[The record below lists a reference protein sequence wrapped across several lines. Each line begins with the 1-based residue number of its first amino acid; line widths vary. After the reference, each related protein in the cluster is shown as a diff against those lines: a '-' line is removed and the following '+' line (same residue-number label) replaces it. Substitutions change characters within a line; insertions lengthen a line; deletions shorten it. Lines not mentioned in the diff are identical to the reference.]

1 MTDVPSKPNPL
12 DAYALA
18 VGQLCNQWAQ
28 LETTVRNLV
37 IRIGRMNLEGPVLP
51 MMRCYAFRDHLTA
64 IRIGAVASGQNQ
76 AWIDGTV
83 EAIDYIENVLRNRR
97 NRFVHDQWVRIG
109 DIGAPSVGV
118 GLINFTPKVKRAQ
131 SRMPLV
137 MIPGSFSRHELSEV
151 TETTE
156 EVVEHRIY
164 LGHLISY
171 FGWPLDAPLPPQLA
185 TPPRRRYLRRPQET
199 PSRKGTSPQARKRP
213 PRSSPV

>member
-1 MTDVPSKPNPL
+1 MTDVPSKSNPL

-51 MMRCYAFRDHLTA
+51 MMRCYALRDHLTA

-76 AWIDGTV
+76 AWIDAAV
-83 EAIDYIENVLRNRR
+83 DAVDYIQNVLVGRR
-97 NRFVHDQWVRIG
+97 NRFVHDHWIRISVG
-109 DIGAPSVGV
+109 DADTPGV
-118 GLINFTPKVKRAQ
+118 GLINYTPKVKRVQ
-131 SRMPLV
+131 SRMPRV
-137 MIPGSFSRHELSEV
+137 MIPGSFTRHELSEV
-151 TETTE
+151 TNTTD
-156 EVVEHRIY
+156 EVVAHRIY

-171 FGWPLDAPLPPQLA
+171 FDWRPDERLPEPLA
-185 TPPRRRYLRRPQET
+185 TPPRRRFLPRPQEK

-213 PRSSPV
+213 LRSSPV